1 MNLSDLALRL
11 TPAKRPPLLLAFA
24 VTAISWLAALT
35 PRVMIMGWEQG
46 IGLSSTFFPA
56 FIIASLFGGARWGWV
71 SLAFTMVIAMT
82 LGPQSNVFN
91 LPQQAVTAMFFVS
104 AGVTV
109 IVAGALRSTI
119 MRLAE
124 TQKDRDRALRLITE
138 SEARFRDLANTAP
151 ALMWISAPNSKRSFV
166 NEAYMTFTG
175 LSRGAAE
182 ALDWRDMLHPDDD
195 DRIRTEE
202 QVGGEAG
209 RVFVLEARYR
219 RADGAYRWLHSIS
232 QPRFTEDGVLTG
244 YAGIAFDVTD
254 AKQAEQDLQ
263 GINDL
268 LRERV
273 DAAVAERDRVQA
285 ALAQAHK
292 MEALGRLTGGV
303 AHDFNN
309 LLTVMIGSLDMM
321 KRHPEDRDRRGRL
334 TDAALGAARRAERLT
349 SQLLSF
355 SRRQPARD
363 SVCEIDV
370 AIRDIEPILRRAVGE
385 DREFEI
391 HLSAEHAASRLD
403 ATQLEACLLNLL
415 VNAKDATG
423 VGGRIDLETRL
434 VRLDRAEGDL
444 APGPYISVIVRDNGA
459 GMEPSTLAHAFEP
472 FFTTK
477 EVGKGTGLGLAQ
489 VYGFARQS
497 GGGVHMES
505 TLGRG
510 AEVRL
515 MLPLTAL
522 RAEETVEPTTPA
534 VRTHAALHI
543 LVVEDEVAVGDL
555 AEEILLELGH
565 SVRRADGVDSALK
578 RLAEDSR
585 IEMVISDI
593 IMPGGRSG
601 IDLAELLDRDR
612 PDLPILLTSG
622 FTGRPDDETLRW
634 PFLAKPYA
642 AAELAR
648 ALDQAVRGAKRKNVT
663 IHGV

>member
-24 VTAISWLAALT
+24 VTALSWLAALA

-56 FIIASLFGGARWGWV
+56 FIIASLFGGSRWGWV
-71 SLAFTMVIAMT
+71 SLAFTMGIAMT
-82 LGPQSNVFN
+82 IGPQSNVFN

-104 AGVTV
+104 GGVTV

-151 ALMWISAPNSKRSFV
+151 ALMWISAPDSKRSFV

-175 LSRGAAE
+175 LSREAAE

-195 DRIRTEE
+195 HRIRTEE
-202 QVGGEAG
+202 QVGADTG
-209 RVFVLEARYR
+209 RIFVLEARYR

-232 QPRFTEDGVLTG
+232 QPRYAEDGVLTG

-273 DAAVAERDRVQA
+273 DAAIAERDQVQA
-285 ALAQAHK
+285 ALAQAQK

-321 KRHPEDRDRRGRL
+321 MRHPEDRDRRGRL
-334 TDAALGAARRAERLT
+334 TDAALTAARRAERLT

-363 SVCEIDV
+363 SVCEVDA
-370 AIRDIEPILRRAVGE
+370 AIRDIEPILRRAIGE

-391 HLSAEHAASRLD
+391 SLAAERAACRLD
-403 ATQLEACLLNLL
+403 AAQLEACLINLL

-423 VGGRIDLETRL
+423 VGGRVDLETTL

-444 APGPYISVIVRDNGA
+444 EPGPYISVIVRDNGA
-459 GMEPSTLAHAFEP
+459 GMEPATLAHVFEP

-497 GGGVHMES
+497 GGGVHMDS
-505 TLGRG
+505 AQGRG
-510 AEVRL
+510 TQVRL

-522 RAEETVEPTTPA
+522 RAEEAVERTAPA
-534 VRTHAALHI
+534 IPARAALHI

-555 AEEILLELGH
+555 AEDILLELGH
-565 SVRRADGVDSALK
+565 TVRRADSVDSALK

-585 IEMVISDI
+585 IELVISDI

-601 IDLAELLDRDR
+601 IDLAELLDRNR
-612 PDLPILLTSG
+612 PELPILLTSG

-642 AAELAR
+642 AAELAH
-648 ALDQAVRGAKRKNVT
+648 ALDQTVRKATRKNVT